1 MLTEEIAAAIERLE
15 HEASDSAEKADLLHN
30 LDKVA
35 SWIRRRIDDFIDGRS
50 KAEPRDE
57 IAAIMRISDLYT
69 RLGKW
74 EKAAKIFNSIERL
87 ETSGYCVATMAH
99 AMKQEGRLLRLR
111 ARWDEALEAYK
122 RALKIYEKLG
132 NVEGL
137 SDIHNSMGIVNF
149 EKGAWD
155 DSEFHYLEALDLIDD
170 RSPALRGKIHNNL
183 GALYNARGDCD
194 RAISTYLRCIPDFE
208 STANEIG
215 LAQVYNNLGMSFA
228 SKGDWENAAGYYEK
242 SLQIS
247 RKIDEPELVAL
258 TYLNLAQLHVDTSS
272 PTQAEEYCR
281 LALSILRDLDD
292 QLGIAEAYK
301 ILGIAER
308 LKKNWGKAR
317 YYFEQSIMLNERCSS
332 PLGLAEAYFEFGLM
346 CRDAGRNE
354 EAHSLLSKSLSIFEK
369 LKASKDIE
377 SVRTEVSKLDRLYLN
392 IIEALGAAVENKD
405 PYTMGHSS
413 RVAYYSLMLA
423 KKLGLP
429 GEEVRGILIAAYL
442 HDIGKIY
449 VEDEILNKPGKLTP
463 LEFESIK
470 RHPEMGVASL
480 SAVEFPWNVKESIL
494 YHHER
499 FDGSGYPAGLKGDD
513 IPIGAQIIA
522 IADFFDAMTS
532 DRSYRPAWS
541 QEQTLAII
549 VNNKGVLF
557 KSEMVDAF
565 VELVEQ
571 GIIRADSKAR
581 YTMNALWKRCSERV
595 AVTANR

>member
-1 MLTEEIAAAIERLE
+1 MLTEEVAAAIEQLE
-15 HEASDSAEKADLLHN
+15 HEASDSVEKVHLMEN
-30 LDKVA
+30 LDRIA
-35 SWIRRRIDDFIDGRS
+35 SWIKRRIDDFIDGRS
-50 KAEPRDE
+50 RAEPRDE
-57 IAAIMRISDLYT
+57 ITAIMRISDLYC
-69 RLGKW
+69 RLGRW
-74 EKAAKIFNSIERL
+74 EKASHVLDSIERL
-87 ETSGYCVATMAH
+87 LAGGYCVAVMAH
-99 AMKQEGRLLRLR
+99 AMKQKGRLLRSR
-111 ARWDEALEAYK
+111 ARWDEALEAYQV
-122 RALKIYEKLG
+122 ALKIYEKLG
-132 NVEGL
+132 NVEGV

-149 EKGAWD
+149 EKGSWD
-155 DSEFHYLEALDLIDD
+155 TSEQHYLEALDLIEDT
-170 RSPALRGKIHNNL
+170 SPALRGKIHNNL

-242 SLQIS
+242 SLHIS
-247 RKIDEPELVAL
+247 TRIEESELMAL

-301 ILGIAER
+301 ILGITER
-308 LKKNWGKAR
+308 LNRNWSKAR

-346 CRDAGRNE
+346 CRDAGKNE
-354 EAHSLLSKSLSIFEK
+354 EAHSLLSKSLSIFER

-413 RVAYYSLMLA
+413 RVAYYSLVLA
-423 KKLGLP
+423 QRLGLSADD
-429 GEEVRGILIAAYL
+429 VRGILIAAYL

-449 VEDEILNKPGKLTP
+449 VEDEILNKPGKLTS

-480 SAVEFPWNVKESIL
+480 SAVEFPWEVKESIL

-513 IPIGAQIIA
+513 IPMGAQIIA

-549 VNNKGVLF
+549 ANNRGILF
-557 KSEMVDAF
+557 KAQIVDAF

-571 GIIRADSKAR
+571 GIITADSKAR

-595 AVTANR
+595 TISAHP